1 VNERGGK
8 EDKRRKKHSREDF
21 WIFGGVSIILREER
35 TVLLVWG
42 WSSLLEDG
50 FFCLRNLLEF
60 GGLRQGA
67 PVAGSFGLGGQES
80 LRILE
85 LGSRRGSVPS
95 WLGG

>member
-1 VNERGGK
+1 L
-8 EDKRRKKHSREDF
+8 DF
-21 WIFGGVSIILREER
+21 WGESIILREER

-50 FFCLRNLLEF
+50 SGFCLRNLLEF

-80 LRILE
+80 LRNPGAREPERLC
-85 LGSRRGSVPS
+85 S
-95 WLGG
+95 